1 MKQFQIR
8 GLTNHEIRMILK
20 DINNKKGTRT
30 DKYILN

>member
-8 GLTNHEIRMILK
+8 RLTNHEIRMILK

-30 DKYILN
+30 GKYILN

>member
-8 GLTNHEIRMILK
+8 RLTNHEIRMILK

>member
-8 GLTNHEIRMILK
+8 RLTNHEIRMILK
-20 DINNKKGTRT
+20 DINNKKGART